1 MTITPKSD
9 NLTEEETKSIKF
21 ASQNSKAI
29 FIQQA
34 GALKDDTYLDE
45 LRDVIYQVRERSET
59 DDAVSS

>member
-1 MTITPKSD
+1 MTIAPKSD

-21 ASQNSKAI
+21 AAQNSKAI

-34 GALKDDTYLDE
+34 GTLKDDTSLDE
-45 LRDVIYQVRERSET
+45 LRNAIYQARERSET